1 MLFILESLVMRLF
14 PGFRILSVLLI
25 SIPFSLSAEE
35 SSLDPSSPRYAMTN
49 TIDQLVE
56 IVGENPG
63 EEQRETRHKKMRDV
77 IEPQFDF
84 EEMSRRSL
92 GPRWNDI
99 NDKERK
105 EFIELFSELLAR
117 TYLGRLDNIEEGMV
131 EISAER
137 VQDIRAL
144 VRTHV
149 TYRGETFPIDYR
161 LVQKNAE
168 WKVYD
173 VVIENIGL
181 VANYR
186 NEFAGI
192 IRREQFAGLLQRLRD
207 KVNA

>member
-1 MLFILESLVMRLF
+1 MRLF
-14 PGFRILSVLLI
+14 SGFRILSVLLLAM
-25 SIPFSLSAEE
+25 PFSLSAEQ

-63 EEQRETRHKKMRDV
+63 EDQRETRHKKMRDV

-99 NDKERK
+99 NDKERR
-105 EFIELFSELLAR
+105 EFIDLFSELLAR

-161 LVQKNAE
+161 LVQKDSE

-192 IRREQFAGLLQRLRD
+192 IRREQFTGLLQRLRE